1 MDKRVIDIAEDI
13 KEMKIRGAAKIG
25 RTVAEA
31 LKIEAENFSGNDP
44 KEFVKD
50 IKKTARYLISIR
62 PTAVSLEN
70 ALRYVLVELGKAYK
84 NGENVK
90 TLKIIVSKASDDFC
104 ENSNLALERIAEIG
118 SKRIMDGDVIFTHCN
133 SSMALGIIKKAHRD
147 GKKIKVFADET
158 RPRLQGLLTAKELLD
173 EGIDV
178 TLIVDSAARIF
189 IREADHVII
198 GADAVTANGAV
209 VNKVGTATLAS
220 IAHEARVKVIVAAET
235 YKFNPQ
241 TYCGELIEI
250 EERDIFEVISKEDYE
265 KLKGLKVNN
274 PAFDVTPPEF
284 IDLIITEKGL
294 IAPQAA
300 IWVLKE
306 TYGLGLFDKEPWED

>member
-1 MDKRVIDIAEDI
+1 MDKQVLQIAQDI
-13 KEMKIRGAAKIG
+13 KDMKIRGAAKIG
-25 RTVAEA
+25 RTVATA
-31 LKIEAENFSGNDP
+31 LKIEAENFKGKDT
-44 KEFVKD
+44 KEFIKD
-50 IKKTARYLISIR
+50 IKETSRFLLETR

-70 ALRYVLVELGKAYK
+70 ALRYVLLELNKSFT
-84 NGENVK
+84 NGEGID
-90 TLKIIVSKASDDFC
+90 TLKKITIKAADDFC
-104 ENSNLALERIAEIG
+104 ENSNLALERIADIG
-118 SKRIMDGDVIFTHCN
+118 SKRIRDGDIIFTHCN
-133 SSMALGIIKKAHRD
+133 SSMALAIIKKAHRD
-147 GKKIKVFADET
+147 GKRIKVFADET
-158 RPRLQGLLTAKELLD
+158 RPRLQGLLTAKELLE

-198 GADAVTANGAV
+198 GADAVAANGAV

-250 EERDIFEVISKEDYE
+250 EERDIFEVISEEDYK
-265 KLKGLKVNN
+265 KLKGLKVKN

-284 IDLIITEKGL
+284 IDLIVTEKGI

-300 IWVLKE
+300 ILVLKE
-306 TYGLGLFDKEPWED
+306 TYGLGLFEKELWED

>member
-1 MDKRVIDIAEDI
+1 MDKQVLQIAQDI
-13 KEMKIRGAAKIG
+13 KDMRIRGAAKIG
-25 RTVAEA
+25 RTVATA
-31 LKIEAENFSGNDP
+31 LKIEAENFKGKDT
-44 KEFVKD
+44 KEFIRD
-50 IKKTARYLISIR
+50 IKETSRFLLETR

-70 ALRYVLVELGKAYK
+70 ALRYVLLELNKGFT
-84 NGENVK
+84 NGEDID
-90 TLKIIVSKASDDFC
+90 TLKKITINAADNFC

-118 SKRIMDGDVIFTHCN
+118 SKRIRDGDVIFTHCN
-133 SSMALGIIKKAHRD
+133 SSMALAIIKKAHRE
-147 GKKIKVFADET
+147 GKKVKVFADET
-158 RPRLQGLLTAKELLD
+158 RPRLQGLLTAKELLE

-198 GADAVTANGAV
+198 GADAVAANGAV

-235 YKFNPQ
+235 YKFHPQ

-250 EERDIFEVISKEDYE
+250 EERDIFEVISEEEYK
-265 KLKGLKVNN
+265 KLKGLKVKN

-284 IDLIITEKGL
+284 IDLIVTEKGI

-300 IWVLKE
+300 ILVLKE
-306 TYGLGLFDKEPWED
+306 TYGLGLFEKELWED

>member
-1 MDKRVIDIAEDI
+1 MDKQILQIAQDI

-25 RTVAEA
+25 RTVATA
-31 LKIEAENFSGNDP
+31 LKIEAENFKGKDTN
-44 KEFVKD
+44 EFIKD
-50 IKKTARYLISIR
+50 IKETSRFLLETR

-70 ALRYVLVELGKAYK
+70 ALRFVLLELNKGFT
-84 NGENVK
+84 NGEDID
-90 TLKIIVSKASDDFC
+90 TLKKITINAADEFC

-118 SKRIMDGDVIFTHCN
+118 SKRIRDGDVIFTHCN
-133 SSMALGIIKKAHRD
+133 SSMALAIIKKAHRD

-158 RPRLQGLLTAKELLD
+158 RPRLQGLLTAKELLE

-198 GADAVTANGAV
+198 GADAVAANGAV

-235 YKFNPQ
+235 YKFHPQ

-250 EERDIFEVISKEDYE
+250 EERDIFEVISEEDYK
-265 KLKGLKVNN
+265 KLKGLKVKN

-284 IDLIITEKGL
+284 IDLIVTEKGI

-300 IWVLKE
+300 ILVLKE
-306 TYGLGLFDKEPWED
+306 TYGLGLFEKELWED

>member
-50 IKKTARYLISIR
+50 IKKTARYLISTR

-250 EERDIFEVISKEDYE
+250 E
-265 KLKGLKVNN
+265 
-274 PAFDVTPPEF
+274 
-284 IDLIITEKGL
+284 
-294 IAPQAA
+294 
-300 IWVLKE
+300 
-306 TYGLGLFDKEPWED
+306 

>member
-1 MDKRVIDIAEDI
+1 MDKRVIQIAHDI
-13 KEMKIRGAAKIG
+13 KSMKIRGAAKIG

-31 LKIEAENFSGNDP
+31 LKIEAENFKGTDA

-50 IKKTARYLISIR
+50 IKETARFLLDTR

-70 ALRYVLVELGKAYK
+70 ALRYVLVELNKGYK
-84 NGENVK
+84 NGENIDA
-90 TLKIIVSKASDDFC
+90 LKNIITKASDEFC
-104 ENSNLALERIAEIG
+104 RNSNLALERIAEIG
-118 SKRIMDGDVIFTHCN
+118 SNRIRDGDIIFTHCN
-133 SSMALGIIKKAHRD
+133 SSMALAIIKKAHRD
-147 GKKIKVFADET
+147 GKKIKVYADET
-158 RPRLQGLLTAKELLD
+158 RPRLQGLLTARELLD

-189 IREADHVII
+189 IRDADHVII
-198 GADAVTANGAV
+198 GADAVAANGAV

-235 YKFNPQ
+235 YKFHPQ
-241 TYCGELIEI
+241 TFCGELIEI
-250 EERDIFEVISKEDYE
+250 EERDIFEVISKKDYE
-265 KLKGLKVNN
+265 KLKGLKVKN

-284 IDLIITEKGL
+284 IDLIVTEKGI

-300 IWVLKE
+300 ILVLKE
-306 TYGLGLFDKEPWED
+306 TYGLGLFEKEPWED